1 MEREKEVR
9 YRIDNS
15 MKDLIIKNSEPY
27 KLSTHTLDITFGA
40 FGFESLAKTGRITRI
55 RQKGE
60 TILLEI
66 KARESQN
73 SWIEEKIK
81 LDSVEQGFNFLKL
94 SGLEP
99 YLFLDRDR
107 EVRKYKNLKIFLD
120 NFSLLG
126 DFVEIEYQDGNRA
139 DAEEFISLCGIK
151 GESQPLYGD
160 IVKELFLK
168 DKNFKESFETTLNK
182 IVNY

>member
-1 MEREKEVR
+1 M
-9 YRIDNS
+9 
-15 MKDLIIKNSEPY
+15 
-27 KLSTHTLDITFGA
+27 
-40 FGFESLAKTGRITRI
+40 
-55 RQKGE
+55 
-60 TILLEI
+60 
-66 KARESQN
+66 
-73 SWIEEKIK
+73 
-81 LDSVEQGFNFLKL
+81 KL

-120 NFSLLG
+120 DFSLLG
-126 DFVEIEYQDGNRA
+126 NFVEIEYQDGNRA

>member
-1 MEREKEVR
+1 
-9 YRIDNS
+9 

-81 LDSVEQGFNFLKL
+81 L
-94 SGLEP
+94 
-99 YLFLDRDR
+99 
-107 EVRKYKNLKIFLD
+107 
-120 NFSLLG
+120 
-126 DFVEIEYQDGNRA
+126 
-139 DAEEFISLCGIK
+139 
-151 GESQPLYGD
+151 
-160 IVKELFLK
+160 
-168 DKNFKESFETTLNK
+168 
-182 IVNY
+182 